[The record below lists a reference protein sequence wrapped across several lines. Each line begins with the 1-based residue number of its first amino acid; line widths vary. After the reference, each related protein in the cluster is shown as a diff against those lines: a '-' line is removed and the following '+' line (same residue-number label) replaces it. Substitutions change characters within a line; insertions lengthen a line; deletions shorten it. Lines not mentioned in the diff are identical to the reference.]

1 MGSSTEVIP
10 AGLVQIL
17 LWGVELGGEALERRL
32 LRLRFAAS
40 ILHLSLKDREDAFLF
55 KLGCSV
61 VWSSTHSFTL
71 SSLLTAAF
79 CNGLILESGNEDI
92 LKISDSRDTD
102 FVDFVALCGFK
113 NPEDFS
119 PIPRIGEAGD
129 PSNTAF
135 EMLLFDTPGESETL
149 RFLCVEGLEAATL
162 FPLDFGKP

>member
-102 FVDFVALCGFK
+102 FIDFGALCGFK

-119 PIPRIGEAGD
+119 SIPRIGEAGD

-149 RFLCVEGLEAATL
+149 RFLCVEGLEAATI